1 MLIQV
6 NDVTWLRAEDIIK
19 IYIDNRQCYDSCEY
33 SVSVN
38 VVTCDDSVHTNFA
51 SFDRAKI
58 TARQLADRI
67 NKAEAKE

>member
-19 IYIDNRQCYDSCEY
+19 IYIDNHPCYDSCEY
-33 SVSVN
+33 RASVN
-38 VVTCDDSVHTNFA
+38 VVTCDDFFRENFA

-67 NKAEAKE
+67 NNAEEI